1 MRVANV
7 GDYALLNGRS
17 RAALHFRQREQ
28 HQHSFCAICALT
40 KDPLQL
46 VLATCR
52 RDAARQARSSPAPLC
67 LGHRR
72 PASFRGGRATLEN
85 LRRVDARSSSVGVCL
100 HAHAFQDQPVRA
112 GSSRGHQTPGPG
124 RHRGAGHAGLA
135 HRQRASRKEP
145 SSAASARG
153 GHLGEPLASAA
164 MRDIVKER
172 CALAG
177 VEGEFSEHSLRVGFV
192 TEAGKPGDVTA
203 GNHGDDRAPQRG
215 HRDGLFPGRE
225 LAQQQGQPHAR

>member
-72 PASFRGGRATLEN
+72 PASFRSGRATLEN

-112 GSSRGHQTPGPG
+112 GSSRGHQTPG

-135 HRQRASRKEP
+135 HRQRHQGRSPLPPHPQGAAISASRWHP
-145 SSAASARG
+145 R
-153 GHLGEPLASAA
+153 
-164 MRDIVKER
+164 R
-172 CALAG
+172 CATSSRNAARSR
-177 VEGEFSEHSLRVGFV
+177 VSRESSLSIRC
-192 TEAGKPGDVTA
+192 
-203 GNHGDDRAPQRG
+203 
-215 HRDGLFPGRE
+215 
-225 LAQQQGQPHAR
+225 GQVL